1 MQFSRLYKE
10 DNTNYIIK
18 RVEDSQEKII
28 LSSSIIDW
36 VKKRGFNNILDI
48 KKTYYGRPYIKINK
62 KKYLAQLNI
71 KGKKLRL
78 TNNDDLRLAMS
89 TLAKFHLAAEGYPI
103 QSGIKIESSWGRC
116 MEKYK
121 TFIANLEKYAYK
133 IERYGAKNEFE
144 KVTSYYLDDLYN
156 CSKKTID
163 FFRSEKYILA
173 IEESMKKRE
182 VCIND
187 FTQNSVLIDKNKNA
201 YITKIYSLGYNMCE
215 EDIASILRRYIE
227 ETGRIEFLQD
237 MINEYTKIRELSS
250 VSKENLINLVMFPE
264 SPIKI
269 ISKYMKKGLYKDN
282 MLEKFLLTSRIFIE
296 AEV

>member
-89 TLAKFHLAAEGYPI
+89 TLAKFH
-103 QSGIKIESSWGRC
+103 
-116 MEKYK
+116 
-121 TFIANLEKYAYK
+121 
-133 IERYGAKNEFE
+133 
-144 KVTSYYLDDLYN
+144 
-156 CSKKTID
+156 
-163 FFRSEKYILA
+163 
-173 IEESMKKRE
+173 
-182 VCIND
+182 
-187 FTQNSVLIDKNKNA
+187 
-201 YITKIYSLGYNMCE
+201 
-215 EDIASILRRYIE
+215 
-227 ETGRIEFLQD
+227 
-237 MINEYTKIRELSS
+237 
-250 VSKENLINLVMFPE
+250 
-264 SPIKI
+264 
-269 ISKYMKKGLYKDN
+269 
-282 MLEKFLLTSRIFIE
+282 
-296 AEV
+296 

>member
-121 TFIANLEKYAYK
+121 TFISNLEKYAYK
-133 IERYGAKNEFE
+133 VEKYGAKNEFE
-144 KVTSYYLDDLYN
+144 KVTSNYLDDLYKY
-156 CSKKTID
+156 SKKTID

-227 ETGRIEFLQD
+227 ETGRIEFLQE

>member
-10 DNTNYIIK
+10 DNNDYVIK
-18 RVEDSQEKII
+18 RFEDSQDKII
-28 LSSSIIDW
+28 LSSSIIEW

-48 KKTYYGRPYIKINK
+48 KKTYYGRPYIKINQ
-62 KKYLAQLNI
+62 KKYLLESNI

-78 TNNDDLRLAMS
+78 KNKSDMFLAVS
-89 TLAKFHLAAEGYPI
+89 TLAKFHLASEGYPM
-103 QSGIKIESSWGRC
+103 QSGVKIESSWGKC

-121 TFIANLEKYAYK
+121 TYICDLEKYAYK

-144 KVTSYYLDDLYN
+144 KVTADYLDDLYK

-182 VCIND
+182 ICIND

-227 ETGRIEFLQD
+227 ENESIEFLQEI
-237 MINEYTKIRELSS
+237 INEYTKIRELSS

-282 MLEKFLLTSRIFIE
+282 MLDKFLLTSRIFTE
-296 AEV
+296 KEV

>member
-89 TLAKFHLAAEGYPI
+89 SLAKFHLAAEGYPI

-156 CSKKTID
+156 CSK
-163 FFRSEKYILA
+163 
-173 IEESMKKRE
+173 
-182 VCIND
+182 
-187 FTQNSVLIDKNKNA
+187 DKNKNA

-227 ETGRIEFLQD
+227 ETGRIEFLQE